1 MKQKIEE
8 LLNKRL
14 NFILEKEFKDITNEE
29 FAVLEFALT
38 KINTNESEEEVKEI
52 YLSDLGCT
60 TLSKKYNVSKTNI
73 RYIKNKQ
80 QWKWLTDTFD

>member
-38 KINTNESEEEVKEI
+38 KKNTNESEEEYKE
-52 YLSDLGCT
+52 
-60 TLSKKYNVSKTNI
+60 
-73 RYIKNKQ
+73 KNKELAVLMS
-80 QWKWLTDTFD
+80 KMFIK

>member
-29 FAVLEFALT
+29 FKVLEFALS
-38 KINTNESEEEVKEI
+38 KINTNESEEEYKE
-52 YLSDLGCT
+52 
-60 TLSKKYNVSKTNI
+60 
-73 RYIKNKQ
+73 KNKELAVLMS
-80 QWKWLTDTFD
+80 KMFIK

>member
-29 FAVLEFALT
+29 FKVLEFALS
-38 KINTNESEEEVKEI
+38 KINTNESEEEYKE
-52 YLSDLGCT
+52 
-60 TLSKKYNVSKTNI
+60 
-73 RYIKNKQ
+73 KNKELAALMS
-80 QWKWLTDTFD
+80 KMFIK

>member
-29 FAVLEFALT
+29 FAVLFL
-38 KINTNESEEEVKEI
+38 
-52 YLSDLGCT
+52 
-60 TLSKKYNVSKTNI
+60 
-73 RYIKNKQ
+73 
-80 QWKWLTDTFD
+80 

>member
-29 FAVLEFALT
+29 FAVLEFTLT
-38 KINTNESEEEVKEI
+38 KINTNESEEEYKE
-52 YLSDLGCT
+52 
-60 TLSKKYNVSKTNI
+60 
-73 RYIKNKQ
+73 KNKELAALMS
-80 QWKWLTDTFD
+80 KMFIK

>member
-38 KINTNESEEEVKEI
+38 KINTNENEEEYKEK
-52 YLSDLGCT
+52 YKELAVLM
-60 TLSKKYNVSKTNI
+60 SKMF
-73 RYIKNKQ
+73 IK
-80 QWKWLTDTFD
+80 

>member
-8 LLNKRL
+8 LLNKRV

-38 KINTNESEEEVKEI
+38 KINTNESEEEYKE
-52 YLSDLGCT
+52 
-60 TLSKKYNVSKTNI
+60 
-73 RYIKNKQ
+73 KNKELATLMS
-80 QWKWLTDTFD
+80 KMFIK

>member
-38 KINTNESEEEVKEI
+38 KINTNESE
-52 YLSDLGCT
+52 
-60 TLSKKYNVSKTNI
+60 
-73 RYIKNKQ
+73 
-80 QWKWLTDTFD
+80 

>member
-38 KINTNESEEEVKEI
+38 KINTNENEEEYKE
-52 YLSDLGCT
+52 
-60 TLSKKYNVSKTNI
+60 
-73 RYIKNKQ
+73 KNKELAVLMS
-80 QWKWLTDTFD
+80 KMFIK